1 MEKMQ
6 KIILLISI
14 ILFVIIIAISLVIV
28 MLNNKKQEE
37 KDPIFEF
44 SGAGDPYDDSQL
56 NNFDIEIK
64 GLNDEI
70 ISNIQNIDN
79 FNYEFKKFVYLNG
92 LVDADIATCVSY
104 TTENNVMKVN
114 LQLNNPARKDVL
126 AMIYLGE
133 DRYEFVTP

>member
-1 MEKMQ
+1 MSKWC
-6 KIILLISI
+6 
-14 ILFVIIIAISLVIV
+14 
-28 MLNNKKQEE
+28 
-37 KDPIFEF
+37 
-44 SGAGDPYDDSQL
+44 
-56 NNFDIEIK
+56 
-64 GLNDEI
+64 
-70 ISNIQNIDN
+70 